1 MLTSREYEEKR
12 GCYCPVC
19 GSEDMEGERVE
30 SHDGGASQEVTCN
43 SCGSS
48 WTDLYS
54 LSGYVGLEDN
64 SPST

>member
-30 SHDGGASQEVTCN
+30 SHDGG
-43 SCGSS
+43 G
-48 WTDLYS
+48 
-54 LSGYVGLEDN
+54 LSGSYLQFLRVKLDR
-64 SPST
+64 SV